1 MSGLR
6 SEAATGPNLI
16 HGRWV
21 EGGPLSQQAGDG
33 MSGKRDYYE
42 VLGLDRDADEKA
54 LKNAFRR
61 LARKYHPDRSD
72 EPDAEDRF
80 KEIQEAYA
88 VLSDPRNAANT
99 TDSDMTG
106 PEEVSVVD
114 STSISAI
121 CLAVQTSSQ
130 PSLAVGGAVSV
141 RGVAA
146 TSCTAIP
153 YRVKT

>member
-1 MSGLR
+1 MIL
-6 SEAATGPNLI
+6 

-21 EGGPLSQQAGDG
+21 EDSPLSQRDG
-33 MSGKRDYYE
+33 ADMSRKRDYYE

-88 VLSDPRNAANT
+88 VFPTPRNAANT
-99 TDSDMTG
+99 TASDMTVLVG
-106 PEEVSVVD
+106 VLVAG
-114 STSISAI
+114 STSTSATS
-121 CLAVQTSSQ
+121 LAVRTFSQ
-130 PSLAVGGAVSV
+130 PSSEAVVVAVNAQGA
-141 RGVAA
+141 AA
-146 TSCTAIP
+146 TSCTVTP
-153 YRVKT
+153 CRVRT